1 VTARRWAWLA
11 LAVALLLVGGRL
23 AALVHAEYRWFL
35 ALDAVDAWQ
44 VRWTHEVLLRA
55 LAFAAAGLL
64 AWTNLWSVRRSVV
77 AIILPRRLG
86 NLEIGE
92 EVPARLVSRA
102 TVVAALLVALIAAL
116 PATAWERFA
125 LARAGGP
132 FGESDPYVLA
142 DLGVWV
148 FWFPFERAMHA
159 WLSAVLG
166 LLTVLVAAL
175 YAATPSLRWRRGT
188 LRVSTWARR
197 HLAVLAACLL
207 VMVAWSFR
215 LEAFALL
222 LEGSGPGGA
231 FGADDQRFGLPVL
244 TILGYTTFAA
254 AAVILWAGWS
264 GQPRLAVAVLSI
276 VLLLAPTLRWVVPGL
291 VRLGSAAAD
300 ELERE
305 RPFAAV
311 RAGFTRRAFA
321 LDRIRP
327 LPDSLTA
334 GPGSAMTG
342 VPVWDPPVLTRALSP
357 TQRHGGLLGMPALE
371 PGDEGAGPRLQSLA
385 APLPPMDGLETAEPW
400 TIVRVRAAVADAA
413 GQPVPVDSADRLP
426 EREERLSDLVVWDGA
441 RGALV
446 VEDGRAVAGA
456 PLDEALVRLSAAWSA
471 QDPRLLATRAPGAR
485 LLRRRDVRER
495 VRALVPFFVHGTTV
509 TPLLTAD
516 DVVWV
521 LDLFAASSGFPLSRP
536 LGTTDGTVRYLA
548 PAATALVSARS
559 GRVTIVPVP
568 DPDPVL
574 RAWMRLVPRTVGGV
588 RQVPDE
594 LADRLPPP
602 VTAVE
607 WQAEAYAAVGAR
619 GEMLRRRDI
628 PALDGSDTLAT
639 GRPVAP
645 LWWPGLPA
653 GAWVVPLVD
662 ATDRVDGLLVAVG
675 GASRGIYW
683 HPLAEPGPGWMA
695 LLDSLRSAVPADGPV
710 VAGRVRVVP
719 QRGGQA
725 AYVQPFYA
733 WPRDAAPSLAS
744 VAVRDAEGTR
754 AARSLTAALGLPEPV
769 GPVRG
774 AVTDDALDLARARYE
789 ALRRALSRG
798 DWAGFGAALE
808 ALGTALERPARR

>member
-1 VTARRWAWLA
+1 MTARRWAWLA
-11 LAVALLLVGGRL
+11 LAVALLLLGGRF
-23 AALVHAEYRWFL
+23 AAVLHAEYRWFV
-35 ALDAVDAWQ
+35 ALDAVDAWR
-44 VRWTHEVLLRA
+44 VRWTHALSLRA
-55 LAFAAAGLL
+55 LAFAVAALL

-92 EVPARLVSRA
+92 AVPARLVSRA
-102 TVVAALLVALIAAL
+102 TVLAALAVALVAAL
-116 PATAWERFA
+116 PAGAWERLA

-142 DLGVWV
+142 DLGVWI
-148 FWFPFERAMHA
+148 FWFPFERAVHT
-159 WLSAVLG
+159 WLTAVLG
-166 LLTVLVAAL
+166 LLTLVVAAL
-175 YAATPSLRWRRGT
+175 YASTPALRWRRGT

-215 LEAFALL
+215 LEAFGLL
-222 LEGSGPGGA
+222 LDGSGPGGA

-244 TILGYTTFAA
+244 TILAYTTFAA

-291 VRLGSAAAD
+291 VRVGSATED
-300 ELERE
+300 DGERE
-305 RPFAAV
+305 RPYAAV

-334 GPGSAMTG
+334 EAGSGLTG
-342 VPVWDPPVLTRALSP
+342 VPVWDPPVLARALAR
-357 TQRHGGLLGMPALE
+357 TQRHGGLVGMPALA
-371 PGDEGAGPRLQSLA
+371 PGDAGVGPQLHLLA
-385 APLPPMDGLETAEPW
+385 APLPAVDGLGPDEPW
-400 TIVRVRAAVADAA
+400 TTLRVRAAQADAA
-413 GQPVPVDSADRLP
+413 GQPVAVDSADRVP
-426 EREERLSDLVVWDGA
+426 EREAQVPDLVVWDGA
-441 RGALV
+441 RGPLV
-446 VEDGRAVAGA
+446 VTTSQDVAGA
-456 PLDEALVRLSAAWSA
+456 PLDEPLVRLSAAWSA
-471 QDPRLLATRAPGAR
+471 QDPRLLAAAPRGSR

-521 LDLFAASSGFPLSRP
+521 LDLFTASAGFPLSRP
-536 LGTTDGTVRYLA
+536 LATTDGTVRYLA

-559 GRVTIVPVP
+559 GRVTIVPVA

-574 RAWMRLVPRTVGGV
+574 RAWMKLVPRTVGGV
-588 RQVPDE
+588 RQVPAA
-594 LADRLPPP
+594 LAGRLPPP
-602 VTAVE
+602 VAAVE

-619 GEMLRRRDI
+619 GETARRRDI

-653 GAWVVPLVD
+653 SAWVVPLVD
-662 ATDRVDGLLVAVG
+662 ATDRLDGLLVAVG
-675 GASRGIYW
+675 GTDRGIYW
-683 HPLAEPGPGWMA
+683 HALAGPGPAWMA
-695 LLDSLRSAVPADGPV
+695 QLDSLRRAVTVSGPV

-719 QRGGQA
+719 VRGGEA
-725 AYVQPFYA
+725 GLVQPFYA
-733 WPRDAAPSLAS
+733 WPRDAGPTLAQ
-744 VAVRDAEGTR
+744 VAVRDGGGTR
-754 AARSLTAALGLPEPV
+754 AARSLTAALGLPDPS
-769 GPVRG
+769 GPRRG
-774 AVTDDALDLARARYE
+774 AVTDDGLDLARTRYE
-789 ALRRALSRG
+789 SLRAALARG
-798 DWAGFGAALE
+798 DWAAFGAALE
-808 ALGTALERPARR
+808 ALGAALERPARR